1 MNKTTTVTTS
11 SANDIADKIFLGAM
25 VYKALPKIIAEL
37 RKVKPNAAKVE
48 AQVSMLTETAA
59 EAFDFPID
67 EVLVSACVAAVVE
80 VFKARR
86 K

>member
-1 MNKTTTVTTS
+1 MSKTMTVTTS

-37 RKVKPNAAKVE
+37 RKARPSAAKVE
-48 AQVSMLTETAA
+48 AQVSMLTDTAA

-67 EVLVSACVAAVVE
+67 EALVSACVAAVVE